1 MGLARHMR
9 AKPVCSQTTWEEN
22 WLAVRD
28 NRVVGPVCSRG
39 HRGCRSQRFRLQL
52 AAFEENCTGAFHFI
66 ECASDVAGLKIDST
80 AAIDD
85 DMCVQSELACIERA
99 VFHAVDWVAHAPRPL
114 ASASSRSRAFLA
126 NSKHVQRPK
135 IK

>member
-1 MGLARHMR
+1 MGLARHIR

-39 HRGCRSQRFRLQL
+39 HRGCRSQRLRLRL
-52 AAFEENCTGAFHFI
+52 AAVQKNGTRAFHFVQR
-66 ECASDVAGLKIDST
+66 ASDVAGLKLNSA

-99 VFHAVDWVAHAPRPL
+99 VFHAVDWVAHAPRPR
-114 ASASSRSRAFLA
+114 ANASSRSPAFLA
-126 NSKHVQRPK
+126 NSK
-135 IK
+135 